1 MKTNHLWG
9 QVSVFHSFFIF
20 LFIFLV
26 QNSAYFI
33 PVIAL
38 LKLTKYLMEKKEMPL
53 KVMD

>member
-1 MKTNHLWG
+1 M
-9 QVSVFHSFFIF
+9 
-20 LFIFLV
+20 